1 MTASFLYSDF
11 VIRASFVIRHCF
23 MRGSCPFA
31 CRAGLSAVALCVGGS
46 FSEGGW
52 LDFVSAGRRSRD
64 SLDRCGASVSRGF
77 VLR

>member
-11 VIRASFVIRHCF
+11 VIRASFVIHHSSLFHSWFVSIRLP
-23 MRGSCPFA
+23 R
-31 CRAGLSAVALCVGGS
+31 RS

-77 VLR
+77 ALR